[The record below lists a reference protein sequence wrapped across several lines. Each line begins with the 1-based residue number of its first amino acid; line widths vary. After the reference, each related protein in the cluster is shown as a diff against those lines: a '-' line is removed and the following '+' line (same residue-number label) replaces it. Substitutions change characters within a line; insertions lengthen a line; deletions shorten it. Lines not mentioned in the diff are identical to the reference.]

1 MYICICNAI
10 TDRHIETA
18 VSEGAITVEDLQR
31 QLSLGSQC
39 GSCKACAKAC
49 LNSIHQQNRVMAAA
63 APCFI

>member
-18 VSEGAITVEDLQR
+18 VSEGAITVEDLHR

-39 GSCKACAKAC
+39 GSCKTCAKAC

-63 APCFI
+63 APCLI